1 MSQKLSVF
9 DYIKIF
15 FKSLAIFHM
24 WLFTIFG
31 QIFFLTPENTDPN
44 PLLSLLAILSS
55 PIVMIWIFRKYTKN
69 KREGVIISYGR
80 FFIAACMVGF
90 FILFVV
96 WGLAWGVMPEDAEI
110 GTLGMCILVG
120 FSAFTIIAYLKF
132 MESDEK
138 KKLEDEKKQI
148 DADAKKRDQE
158 RRNKEDREDK
168 RRQEAANRLLKEAQ
182 NLHDVKDMLAE
193 LEEELRSTKV
203 KRLEK
208 YKLEYE
214 KIIGTVEQEQAD
226 LNELSKRHPLIS
238 QFLETR
244 DTDDLSLDVF
254 NELRKRFKSV

>member
-24 WLFTIFG
+24 WLFAIFG

-44 PLLSLLAILSS
+44 PLLSLFAFLSS

-69 KREGVIISYGR
+69 KREGLIISYGYS
-80 FFIAACMVGF
+80 FIGACMVGF
-90 FILFVV
+90 LIFFVAF
-96 WGLAWGVMPEDAEI
+96 GIAWGVMPEDTEI

-120 FSAFTIIAYLKF
+120 FSASTIIISLKS
-132 MESDEK
+132 MESNDK

-148 DADAKKRDQE
+148 DAKAKKREQE
-158 RRNKEDREDK
+158 LRNKKEREDK
-168 RRQEAANRLLKEAQ
+168 RRQEAANKLLKEAQ
-182 NLHDVKDMLAE
+182 NLHDVKDKLAE
-193 LEEELRSTKV
+193 LEEELKAIKV

-214 KIIGTVEQEQAD
+214 KIIAKVEQEQAD

-244 DTDDLSLDVF
+244 KTDDLNLDVF

>member
-24 WLFTIFG
+24 WLFAIFG

-44 PLLSLLAILSS
+44 PLLSLFAILSS

-120 FSAFTIIAYLKF
+120 FSAFTIIAYIKF
-132 MESDEK
+132 MESDE
-138 KKLEDEKKQI
+138 
-148 DADAKKRDQE
+148 DAKKRDQE